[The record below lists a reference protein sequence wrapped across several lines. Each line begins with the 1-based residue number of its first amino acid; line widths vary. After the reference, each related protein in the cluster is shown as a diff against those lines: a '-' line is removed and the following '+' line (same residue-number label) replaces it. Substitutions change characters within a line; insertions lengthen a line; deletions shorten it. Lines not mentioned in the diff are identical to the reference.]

1 MVNLRVILRN
11 ARVLLMAVSLGI
23 PGWASAAEIQW
34 LPAQAE
40 DGFTVMMPNINLDT
54 LVDEIAALKTELK
67 HDESRLARRVEEK
80 RVTGNDKVLSFLM
93 PGGLL
98 YAAYKKSAYNKAV
111 RDHELVSS
119 RLNEITTDLVAL
131 TAIDGPIAVAQR

>member
-1 MVNLRVILRN
+1 
-11 ARVLLMAVSLGI
+11 MAVSLGI